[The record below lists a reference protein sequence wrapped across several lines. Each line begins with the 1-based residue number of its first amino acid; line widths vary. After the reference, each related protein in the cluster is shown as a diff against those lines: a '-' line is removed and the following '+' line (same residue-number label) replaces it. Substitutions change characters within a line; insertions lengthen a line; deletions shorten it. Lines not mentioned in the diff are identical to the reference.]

1 MLAFLKEDWN
11 MKSVFT
17 VSLVALSLAMASF
30 SGSVLAEPLAKKPAS
45 SEDMFHPE
53 RIMPVPKA
61 PDDQPFAEH
70 FAIFHISSGDEF
82 AQKLV
87 LNNAQN
93 LSNFYGP
100 DKVAIEVV
108 AYGPGLRALFK
119 ENTNSKRIQRMAD
132 QQGIT
137 FSACAN
143 TMKGMGRDLPTLN
156 KVAKVVPGGVVRIM
170 ELQEAGWTYIR
181 P

>member
-1 MLAFLKEDWN
+1 
-11 MKSVFT
+11 MKSAL
-17 VSLVALSLAMASF
+17 SLSAVALSLVLASF
-30 SGSVLAEPLAKKPAS
+30 TGSIQADPLAKKPAA
-45 SEDMFHPE
+45 SEGMYHPK
-53 RIMPVPKA
+53 RIMPVPQA
-61 PDDQPFAEH
+61 PEDKPFAEH
-70 FAIFHISSGDEF
+70 FAVFHISSGDEF

-100 DKVAIEVV
+100 DKVMIEVV

-143 TMKGMGRDLPTLN
+143 TMKGMGRDVPTLN

>member
-1 MLAFLKEDWN
+1 MKHTLNTITSIFGIILFLIASN
-11 MKSVFT
+11 S
-17 VSLVALSLAMASF
+17 MAT
-30 SGSVLAEPLAKKPAS
+30 PLKQAPKAS
-45 SEDMFHPE
+45 TDLFHPK
-53 RIMPVPKA
+53 RIVQKPEA
-61 PDDQPFAEH
+61 PDDTPFAEH
-70 FAIFHISSGDEF
+70 FAVFHISTGDAF
-82 AQKLV
+82 AQKLI

-93 LSNFYGP
+93 LQNFYGA

-108 AYGPGLRALFK
+108 AYGPGLRTLFK
-119 ENTNSKRIQRMAD
+119 ESTNTKRIKRMSD
-132 QQGIT
+132 NGIT

-143 TMKGMGRDLPTLN
+143 TMKAMGRDKPSLQ

>member
-1 MLAFLKEDWN
+1 

-17 VSLVALSLAMASF
+17 VSLVALSLAVASF
-30 SGSVLAEPLAKKPAS
+30 SGSVLAEPLANKPAS
-45 SEDMFHPE
+45 TEGMFHPK
-53 RIMPVPKA
+53 RIMPIPQA
-61 PDDQPFAEH
+61 PEDQPFAEH
-70 FAIFHISSGDEF
+70 FVIFHISSGDAF

-93 LSNFYGP
+93 LANFYGP
-100 DKVAIEVV
+100 DKVAIEIV
-108 AYGPGLRALFK
+108 AYGPGLRTLFR
-119 ENTNSKRIQRMAD
+119 ENIFAKRIQRMAD
-132 QQGIT
+132 QQGIS

-143 TMKGMGRDLPTLN
+143 TMKGMGRDLHSLN

-170 ELQEAGWTYIR
+170 ELQEAGWAYIR

>member
-1 MLAFLKEDWN
+1 MNIFRPIIKTMIATL
-11 MKSVFT
+11 
-17 VSLVALSLAMASF
+17 LVISFNAQSEALD
-30 SGSVLAEPLAKKPAS
+30 KKPES
-45 SEDMFHPE
+45 STNLFHPA
-53 RIMPVPKA
+53 RITKMPEA
-61 PDDQPFAEH
+61 PESKPFAEH
-70 FAIFHISSGDEF
+70 FVIFHISSGDGY

-93 LSNFYGP
+93 LANYYGA

-119 ENTNSKRIQRMAD
+119 ESSNSKRIARMAD
-132 QQGIT
+132 QGIT

-143 TMKGMGRDLPTLN
+143 TMKAMGRDKDSLN
-156 KVAKVVPGGVVRIM
+156 KNAEVVAGGVVRIM
-170 ELQEAGWTYIR
+170 ELQEAGWSYIR